1 MKILAPRID
10 KSLRSIHVN
19 DCIKIIMLTMHK
31 FKLLHVSVKIIF
43 YLTVNTNISS
53 IFFI

>member
-31 FKLLHVSVKIIF
+31 LII
-43 YLTVNTNISS
+43 TTRKR
-53 IFFI
+53 